1 MRIVL
6 ANSKTIGFD
15 QLVTAILRTDCT
27 PVPITLEFQ
36 VRMDDELLEQL
47 KEKSIIHVTN
57 DDIPLK
63 IIYAIVDD
71 TAIIKDDKQV
81 KVGSFIAILDGCEN
95 IIKPSSKAIYLQ
107 NTSIGA
113 VLKACGVRTPIS
125 EDVPLLKFFV
135 PLGET
140 PTFMIARAL
149 IEEAAVM
156 FIDENG
162 KIAIRR
168 LSSIMQGNPKLK
180 INASSIKW
188 ISSEARV
195 RAEVPTYLTV
205 NKDGSTVEG
214 EIKPGTTAKYIPL
227 LDQRRL
233 KNISTAL
240 VTKGI
245 TQRAFSPDIAS
256 GDIFEADGS
265 NYVVLTGAHRF
276 DTGGTGKQSA
286 SASKFWLAQ
295 VESI

>member
-6 ANSKTIGFD
+6 PNSKTIGFD
-15 QLVTAILRTDCT
+15 QLVSAILRTDCT
-27 PVPITLEFQ
+27 PVPINLEFQ
-36 VRMDDELLEQL
+36 VRMDDELIEQL
-47 KEKSIIHVTN
+47 KEKSVIHVTD

-71 TAIIKDDKQV
+71 TAIVKDDKQL
-81 KVGSFIAILDGCEN
+81 KIGSFIAILDGCEN
-95 IIKPSSKAIYLQ
+95 MIKPSTKPIYLQ

-113 VLKACGVRTPIS
+113 ALKACGVRTPIS

-149 IEEAAVM
+149 VEEAAIM

-168 LSSIMQGNPKLK
+168 LSNVMQGEAKLK
-180 INASSIKW
+180 LNASSVKW
-188 ISSEARV
+188 INSETKV
-195 RAEVPTYLTV
+195 RTEVPTYLTV

-214 EIKPGTTAKYIPL
+214 EIKPGTKAQYVPL
-227 LDQRRL
+227 SDPRRL

-256 GDIFEADGS
+256 GDVFEIADAK
-265 NYVVLTGAHRF
+265 YVVLTGAHRF
-276 DTGGTGKQSA
+276 DTGSSGGPTV
-286 SASKFWLAQ
+286 SASKFWIAQ
-295 VESI
+295 VETL

>member
-6 ANSKTIGFD
+6 SNSNTIGFD
-15 QLVTAILRTDCT
+15 QLVTAILRTDCA
-27 PVPITLEFQ
+27 PVPVTLEFQ

-47 KEKSIIHVTN
+47 KEKSVIHVTD

-63 IIYAIVDD
+63 IIYAIIDD
-71 TAIIKDDKQV
+71 TSIIKDDKQV
-81 KVGSFIAILDGCEN
+81 KIGSFIAILDGCEN
-95 IIKPSSKAIYLQ
+95 MINPSTKPIYLQ

-113 VLKACGVRTPIS
+113 ALKACGVKTPVS

-135 PLGET
+135 PLGEI

-149 IEEAAVM
+149 VEEAAIM

-168 LSSIMQGNPKLK
+168 LSNATIANAKLK
-180 INASSIKW
+180 IDASSVKW
-188 ISSEARV
+188 ISSETKV

-214 EIKPGTTAKYIPL
+214 EIKRGTTAKYVPL
-227 LDQRRL
+227 LDPRRL

-256 GDIFEADGS
+256 GDVLEIADAK
-265 NYVVLTGAHRF
+265 YVVLTGAHRF
-276 DTGGTGKQSA
+276 DTGATGGPTV
-286 SASKFWLAQ
+286 SASKFWIAQ
-295 VESI
+295 VESL